1 MVWAVSDNHYFNK
14 DPKSAS
20 KLQEVDI
27 ALGGRQLK
35 LLTDSGVF
43 SSSGLDKGTQILLR
57 HSGEA
62 IASGKIL
69 DLGAGWGPISIE
81 LAIIRPGAEILSV
94 EINNRAIE
102 LLEKNIA
109 SASVTNV
116 QSTSL
121 SKIAER
127 SIDQI
132 WSNPPI
138 RIGKQNLHNL
148 LIEAFGKLRDGG
160 KAYLV
165 VQKHLGSDSLA
176 NWIEKELGH
185 LVERIDNSKGF
196 RVFRVTKQQLRL

>member
-1 MVWAVSDNHYFNK
+1 MQYGLAVSDNHYFNK

-20 KLQEVDI
+20 NLQQVDI
-27 ALGGRQLK
+27 ELGGKK
-35 LLTDSGVF
+35 LRLFTDSGVF

-57 HSGEA
+57 HSEQA
-62 IASGKIL
+62 IRSGKIL

-81 LAIIRPGAEILSV
+81 LATLRPEAQILAV
-94 EINNRAIE
+94 EINSRAVE
-102 LLEKNIA
+102 LLERNTA
-109 SASVTNV
+109 AAAVTNV
-116 QSTSL
+116 ESVAL
-121 SKIAER
+121 SEIADNSVEE
-127 SIDQI
+127 I

-148 LIEAFGKLRDGG
+148 LIEAFAKVKDGG

-176 NWIEKELGH
+176 NWIAEELGH

-196 RVFRVTKQQLRL
+196 RVFRVTKQ

>member
-1 MVWAVSDNHYFNK
+1 MQYGLAVSDNHYFNK

-20 KLQEVDI
+20 NLQQVDI
-27 ALGGRQLK
+27 ELGGKQLR
-35 LLTDSGVF
+35 LSTDSGVF

-57 HSGEA
+57 HSEQAIEA
-62 IASGKIL
+62 GKIL

-81 LAIIRPGAEILSV
+81 LAIIRPQAEILAV

-102 LLEKNIA
+102 LLEKNVA
-109 SASVTNV
+109 SASLANV
-116 QSTSL
+116 QNTSL
-121 SKIAER
+121 ANIPDNSV
-127 SIDQI
+127 DQI

-148 LIEAFGKLRDGG
+148 LIEAFAKLKDGG
-160 KAYLV
+160 RAYLV

-196 RVFRVTKQQLRL
+196 RVFRVTKQ